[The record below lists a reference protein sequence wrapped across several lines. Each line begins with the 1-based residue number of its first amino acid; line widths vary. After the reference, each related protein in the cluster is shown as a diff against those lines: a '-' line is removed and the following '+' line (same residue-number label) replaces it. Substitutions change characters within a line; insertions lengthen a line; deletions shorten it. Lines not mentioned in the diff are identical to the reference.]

1 MSAYRSISGALA
13 ISQNHYFVSLYSFIY
28 RMKSYLNEYL
38 NPSPTG
44 TDGKAEPNADG
55 VTVLTT
61 TNFDASIKEGLTFI
75 KFFAPWCGHCK
86 NMAQDWID
94 LEKHF
99 TDKGT
104 GGLSQLSVLFCLSI
118 TFF

>member
-86 NMAQDWID
+86 NMAQDWIA
-94 LEKHF
+94 LAQHYRQQA
-99 TDKGT
+99 GQYS
-104 GGLSQLSVLFCLSI
+104 SQAS
-118 TFF
+118 